1 LYGNPA
7 SPRWKA
13 PVPSK
18 FVNCTHICAI
28 LRATTIGIAHHFEP
42 HIYEAGDFRLFRAF
56 SFALTLIGVDL
67 ENQNVVAVL
76 IAALVILLACLAD
89 SHCEWP
95 S

>member
-1 LYGNPA
+1 MVT
-7 SPRWKA
+7 RQA
-13 PVPSK
+13 PLESS
-18 FVNCTHICAI
+18 CTLKIRQLHPY
-28 LRATTIGIAHHFEP
+28 LRHPPCNHDGIAHHFEP
-42 HIYEAGDFRLFRAF
+42 DIYGAGDFRLFRAF